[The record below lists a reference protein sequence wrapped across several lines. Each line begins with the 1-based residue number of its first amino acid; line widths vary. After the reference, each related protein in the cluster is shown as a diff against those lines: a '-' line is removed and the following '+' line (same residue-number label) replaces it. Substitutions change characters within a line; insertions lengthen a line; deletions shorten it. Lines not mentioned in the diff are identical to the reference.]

1 MKIYT
6 KTGDEGLTSLF
17 TGERV
22 EKDSPRV
29 DVYGTVD
36 EINSALAVARNFSE
50 VPEIRKKIYERLG
63 TAIFE

>member
-1 MKIYT
+1 MKVYT

-29 DVYGTVD
+29 EVYGTVD
-36 EINSALAVARNFSE
+36 EVNSALAA
-50 VPEIRKKIYERLG
+50 
-63 TAIFE
+63 A